1 MHPRV
6 RLPSQTRRFDGD
18 NFLRLASSFNRNQTA
33 VLNQLAKRA
42 RLAGYNARIVKN
54 KHSSSVY
61 VKPRRYNAPIPETDP
76 TRQATFPTAMQIVSN
91 RRPTI
96 KPGDPSVFDE
106 LPNPT
111 PLDEGGIRIATEYE
125 DIVKSQISEILQEL
139 QDIRS
144 IDESINSD
152 IEDIQ
157 LQSALN
163 EIDISSGE
171 LDFFGSN
178 LEESQWKVIEDKLRG
193 TMNYPDFT
201 SEEMR
206 NQALGDYAWIQ
217 DPDLHLVTRFPVQQ
231 NYVLD
236 KQDGG
241 IYWLMSED
249 GVLLRS
255 YSQEFVEAIEQKVE
269 QKVKQ
274 EYREQ
279 MVYGFRELGVSEHQI
294 YAGIITEDREELIKK
309 KTSDL
314 TQYENWDGYSGAV
327 ASLDRELFPPEVP
340 SMIELPEITPELIEP
355 ELMSETEATEII
367 QDVASTIQLEE
378 ITIKANNIRE
388 VLETLGLNRREVSPG
403 QMSTL
408 NEMRTGPPI
417 YVSREEEAITSVNA
431 PPGTHWVKGHYRR
444 NRARTRKLSEVDPTT
459 RIKYTRPK
467 TGRNSSVRNSI
478 ANHIWAEVYVGGA
491 DPPTTSQIVKAVNE
505 KSRWGA
511 TTQQVTNILAK
522 DKAFEK
528 AGYDRI
534 SKNETWKLKKPEKT

>member
-18 NFLRLASSFNRNQTA
+18 NFLRLASSFNRNQNA

-61 VKPRRYNAPIPETDP
+61 VKPRKYNAPIPETDP
-76 TRQATFPTAMQIVSN
+76 IRQATFPTAMQIVSN
-91 RRPTI
+91 KSPTI
-96 KPGDPSVFDE
+96 KPGEPSVFDE
-106 LPNPT
+106 LPTPT
-111 PLDEGGIRIATEYE
+111 PLDERGVRIATEYE

-139 QDIRS
+139 QDIRG
-144 IDESINSD
+144 IDESIKTD

-178 LEESQWKVIEDKLRG
+178 LEESQWKVIENKLRG
-193 TMNYPDFT
+193 TLDYPDFT

-231 NYVLD
+231 KYVLD

-241 IYWLMSED
+241 VYWLMSED

-255 YSQEFVEAIEQKVE
+255 YSQEFVDAVEERVE

-294 YAGIITEDREELIKK
+294 YAGIITEDREERIKK
-309 KTSDL
+309 KTADL
-314 TQYENWDGYSGAV
+314 TQYEDWEGYAGAV
-327 ASLDRELFPPEVP
+327 ASLDREMFPPDLP
-340 SMIELPEITPELIEP
+340 KMIDLPEIIEP
-355 ELMSETEATEII
+355 ELMTETEATEII
-367 QDVASTIQLEE
+367 ENVASNIELEE

-417 YVSREEEAITSVNA
+417 YVSREDERITSVDA
-431 PPGTHWVKGHYRR
+431 PPGTHWVRGHWRKS
-444 NRARTRKLSEVDPTT
+444 RARTRKLSEVDPQT
-459 RIKYTRPK
+459 RIRYTRPK

-478 ANHIWAEVYVGGA
+478 ANYIWREVYVEGG
-491 DPPTTSQIVKAVNE
+491 DPPTTGQIVKAVNE

-522 DKAFEK
+522 DKTFAK
-528 AGYDRI
+528 AGFDRN